1 MFCYL
6 QLKASQQ
13 MARVLSIYNI
23 RLSYVSMCI
32 FKINIELQSD

>member
-13 MARVLSIYNI
+13 VACVLSIYNI
-23 RLSYVSMCI
+23 KPFYVSMYI
-32 FKINIELQSD
+32 F